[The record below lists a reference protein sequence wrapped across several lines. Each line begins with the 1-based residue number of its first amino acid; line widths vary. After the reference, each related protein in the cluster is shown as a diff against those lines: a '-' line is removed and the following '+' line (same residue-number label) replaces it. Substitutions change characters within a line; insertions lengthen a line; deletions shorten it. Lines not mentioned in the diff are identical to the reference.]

1 MLRSQEQ
8 KKRGL
13 TFNFTLVG
21 ILPKAAPEITFW
33 VQLIWETIRTLEWGS
48 RECEAGKK
56 AKPIQ
61 GYIIKITVGE
71 QWGLYSA

>member
-1 MLRSQEQ
+1 MSFNSSWV
-8 KKRGL
+8 GTL
-13 TFNFTLVG
+13 T
-21 ILPKAAPEITFW
+21 KDAPETTCW
-33 VQLIWETIRTLEWGS
+33 VELIWETIRTLEWGS